1 MLMKSNIRTFTLILV
16 SFLFVA
22 GSAPWLNA
30 QITNAIRAHIDH
42 SFMIGDKTL
51 PPGEYTFRIMENS
64 DLSVMTATNE
74 NGKVAVSFGVR
85 DAIADRRPSHSELVF
100 RKYGDAEFLSK
111 VFEGGSKTGVA
122 VTESSKQEQR
132 FLNQGQHAME
142 HSEEQ
147 K

>member
-1 MLMKSNIRTFTLILV
+1 MKSNIRTFARMLV

-30 QITNAIRAHIDH
+30 QITNPIRARIDH

-51 PPGEYTFRIMENS
+51 PPGDYTFRIMDNS
-64 DLSVMTATNE
+64 DLSIMTVSNE
-74 NGKVAVSFGVR
+74 NGKVAASFGVR
-85 DAIADRRPSHSELVF
+85 EAIADPRPSHSEIVF

-122 VTESSKQEQR
+122 VTESSNQEQR